1 MKKGEAEIVGVGLA
15 YSVIADVI
23 SFTNEFFA
31 VTGYLFGLLFYFILV
46 YIGIRHYKMNDKSIY
61 ISLMA
66 IVMFNVITYFLAIWF
81 LVDDLTEKSI
91 AFFSLFIAP
100 VMGYILILF
109 YIKIVRYFTEEIKE
123 INN

>member
-1 MKKGEAEIVGVGLA
+1 MKKGEAEIVGLGLA
-15 YSVIADVI
+15 YTIIANVL
-23 SFTNEFFA
+23 SFTNEFWGAFFF
-31 VTGYLFGLLFYFILV
+31 LFGLLAYLILV
-46 YIGIRHYKMNDKSIY
+46 YIGIKFYKMNDKSIY

-81 LVDDLTEKSI
+81 LVDDLPEKSI
-91 AFFSLFIAP
+91 AFFSLLFAP
-100 VMGYILILF
+100 VMGYIMILF